1 MGLEPVVE
9 FAIFNYWLHCSL
21 FHILANSIKT
31 ASPNRIFCENA
42 TETFLLLLLCLLH
55 FQGGCLLSLK
65 EIVFF
70 FGCLI
75 VLIIIE
81 FFFFGVRTA
90 MLLKS
95 LDNEM

>member
-1 MGLEPVVE
+1 MGLELVVE
-9 FAIFNYWLHCSL
+9 FAIFNYWLQCSL
-21 FHILANSIKT
+21 FHILANSIKI
-31 ASPNRIFCENA
+31 ASPNRIFCEN
-42 TETFLLLLLCLLH
+42 ETKAFLLLLLHLLH
-55 FQGGCLLSLK
+55 FQRGCLYSLK

-81 FFFFGVRTA
+81 FFFGVRTG
-90 MLLKS
+90 MLFKS